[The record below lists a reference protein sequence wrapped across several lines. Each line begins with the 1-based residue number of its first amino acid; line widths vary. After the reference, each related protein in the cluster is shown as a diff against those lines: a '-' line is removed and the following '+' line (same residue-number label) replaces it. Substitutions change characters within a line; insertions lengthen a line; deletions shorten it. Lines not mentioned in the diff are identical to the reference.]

1 MKVWHIQAQLVYLA
15 QLDSKISA
23 FLRKHSQA
31 YSQAEKF
38 PNDMHFIKQ
47 FAGTLTKDL
56 YNQKSCSPFKFWLQ
70 ADTCQGFSKKYHN
83 SILLKWFQSYNP
95 AKLAVKKNMRHF
107 GFEATFSASSYSK
120 SLLSERP
127 GFDSR
132 RAQTLKTCNFV
143 TVWSG
148 KTYSTSFERF
158 KLCLIG

>member
-1 MKVWHIQAQLVYLA
+1 
-15 QLDSKISA
+15 
-23 FLRKHSQA
+23 
-31 YSQAEKF
+31 
-38 PNDMHFIKQ
+38 MHFIKQ

-132 RAQTLKTCNFV
+132 RAQTLKACI
-143 TVWSG
+143 
-148 KTYSTSFERF
+148 FEVLWPFLIYDSRRVLSISDMNYERKVALQHF
-158 KLCLIG
+158 KAELCFPKMPLLYIIK

>member
-1 MKVWHIQAQLVYLA
+1 
-15 QLDSKISA
+15 
-23 FLRKHSQA
+23 
-31 YSQAEKF
+31 
-38 PNDMHFIKQ
+38 MHFIKQ

-132 RAQTLKTCNFV
+132 PVQTLKAYIFEASWPT
-143 TVWSG
+143 G
-148 KTYSTSFERF
+148 QKTIFFERPDLF
-158 KLCLIG
+158 LSK